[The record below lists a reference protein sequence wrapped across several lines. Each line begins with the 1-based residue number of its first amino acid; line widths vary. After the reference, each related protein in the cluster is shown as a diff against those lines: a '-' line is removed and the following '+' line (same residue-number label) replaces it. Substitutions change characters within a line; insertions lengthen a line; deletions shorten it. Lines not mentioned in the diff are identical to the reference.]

1 MPRKKKAVEP
11 VTPPTDDIGLGA
23 WCEAMGLR
31 ADGGPL
37 PREEA
42 AKRALE
48 QQLEAERLANERA
61 TKNPTPFWRLPTA
74 RDL

>member
-1 MPRKKKAVEP
+1 MARKRKVAEP
-11 VTPPTDDIGLGA
+11 VAPPLDDIGLGA

-31 ADGGPL
+31 PDGGPL

-61 TKNPTPFWRLPTA
+61 AKNPIPFWRLPTA